1 MTHLSTAEL
10 AKLAKVQKR
19 QIQRILESGYPDL
32 GATRTAGGHWVIPDT
47 IKVRKWAMNHER
59 WNRGSIP
66 KEIEKLISKEG
77 LVIPPDTDKE
87 NWWVIHKAVL
97 LAKNLGINLRKKW
110 LKASTDF
117 GLEHFGM
124 KYVSEIEIQLEMKLG
139 YSPREKPKGLNPS
152 DKSIGVVTIQG
163 ISQSFNLWHRKMK
176 NEIETWEKV
185 NLDQAIRLLYPMA
198 VLCSQL
204 IEKRRSLGE

>member
-59 WNRGSIP
+59 WNRGIIP
-66 KEIEKLISKEG
+66 KEIEKLVSKEG
-77 LVIPPDTDKE
+77 LVIPPDTQKID
-87 NWWVIHKAVL
+87 WVVIHEAVL
-97 LAKNLGINLRKKW
+97 LAKNLGINLRNKWIKQSRIFGEKKY
-110 LKASTDF
+110 
-117 GLEHFGM
+117 GLDLVADVE
-124 KYVSEIEIQLEMKLG
+124 VQVEMKLG
-139 YSPREKPKGLNPS
+139 YDPTKKTKGLNPS
-152 DKSIGVVTIQG
+152 DKSEGIVTIQG

-176 NEIETWEKV
+176 DEIETWEKAK
-185 NLDQAIRLLYPMA
+185 LDQAINLLDPMA

-204 IEKRRSLGE
+204 IEKRKSLGE